1 MKNIYILIALGV
13 FTATNAQLTLVKQLS
28 NAEVPKYEDVE
39 LPQIFNNKMYYIGK
53 PANPQEC
60 KLYVTDGT
68 SAGTQLLKD
77 LGTIYTTGNGNYSTI
92 GSFNQTADRLYFL
105 RSQHLNPSAGGAPT
119 EMTTELWVTDGT
131 TAGTLKLM
139 NKTTPVVNYSAV
151 SPISLFGRGRVQELN
166 DNFAGNKLIFTAY
179 DPASATV
186 SNGNQ
191 IAWVTDGTV
200 AGTQPLL
207 TAGGEKIYGGGTGG
221 TKVNGE
227 YFFAGRSQVTTD
239 QGGFLYKTNGNT
251 SGTVKVNPSASN
263 WFVGS
268 HFSKPLNG
276 QFLFWATDNL
286 GPSWNQQNYEIWK
299 SDGTAAGTQLFY
311 ETASGADSKK
321 PYYGNVLDFVNDG
334 QKFYFMLKQDPANNE
349 QNEVW
354 TTDGTLS
361 NTKKIRDATNYLV
374 DYTIVSNGHIFF
386 EEFIQSPSTF
396 RLVHSDGTASGTT
409 VVSTKN
415 TNRPSF
421 SLYQGA
427 AYYKDF
433 DQMVPYFSNQ
443 VADNMEVWRSDGTVG
458 NTARLLDVLPGTTTV
473 SSYTISNSS
482 KPTNFFILGDSL
494 YFVTENPK
502 NLYKFKGDYTFNNSV
517 NGNWSN
523 PANWNA
529 GVLPGFT
536 DPVNVPLGYNVNM
549 DATGY
554 AGNLNLNSSLNLA
567 SGNLNVGG
575 NLNLGSSITLNA
587 QSLIL
592 GPAAQ
597 VTNGNPTN
605 YIVTNGTGTV
615 NVENLNAARG
625 AITLPIGTSTNFNPV
640 TISNSG
646 TSDTFSARVSEGISN
661 APNGAVNATWDIS
674 EGTAGGSNVSLN
686 FVWNAAQQNVNF
698 SAAGAMVGHY
708 YNGQWNQENSGSVT
722 GSGPFSITASG
733 ISSFSPFGIMN
744 FGALATVESFHSK
757 LSVYP
762 NPFYDVL
769 SIMAEEKGWVEFFDL
784 SGKMTGRHRL
794 EKGENRSNK
803 DALNPG
809 IYVYRITND
818 SGMKV
823 ASGKIIKK

>member
-1 MKNIYILIALGV
+1 MKNIYILIALAV
-13 FTATNAQLTLVKQLS
+13 FTAANAQLTLVKQLS

-105 RSQHLNPSAGGAPT
+105 RSQHLNPSAGGTPT

-131 TAGTLKLM
+131 AAGTIKLM
-139 NKTTPVVNYSAV
+139 NKTTPVINYSAV
-151 SPISLFGRGRVQELN
+151 SPISLFGRGGVQELN

-186 SNGNQ
+186 YYGNQ
-191 IAWVTDGTV
+191 IAWVTDGTP

-207 TAGGEKIYGGGTGG
+207 TATGEKIYGGGTGG
-221 TKVNGE
+221 TRLNNE
-227 YFFAGRSQVTTD
+227 YFFGGRSQVSTD
-239 QGGFLYKTNGNT
+239 LGGFLYRTNGT
-251 SGTVKVNPSASN
+251 AAGTVKVNPAAVN

-334 QKFYFMLKQDPANNE
+334 QKFYFMLKQDPANIE

-396 RLVHSDGTASGTT
+396 RLVHSDGTAAGTT
-409 VVSTKN
+409 VVSSKN

-421 SLYQGA
+421 ALYQGA

-482 KPTNFFILGDSL
+482 KPTNFFTLGDSL
-494 YFVTENPK
+494 YFVTESPK

-517 NGNWSN
+517 NVNWSN
-523 PANWNA
+523 PSNWNA
-529 GVLPGFT
+529 GTVPGFT
-536 DPVNVPLGYNVNM
+536 DPVNVPAGFTVVA
-549 DATGY
+549 DAPAY
-554 AGNLNLNSSLNLA
+554 AGNLTLNSPLILS
-567 SGNLNVGG
+567 SGNLNIGG
-575 NLNLGSSITLNA
+575 TLNLGANITLNA
-587 QSLIL
+587 NSVNL
-592 GPAAQ
+592 GPVAQ
-597 VTNGNPTN
+597 VANGGPSH
-605 YIVTNGTGTV
+605 YMVTNGTGTV
-615 NVENLNAARG
+615 NVQNLNAARG
-625 AITLPIGTSTNFNPV
+625 AVSLPIGTVNHYNPMTV
-640 TISNSG
+640 SNSG
-646 TSDTFSARVSEGISN
+646 MPDTFSARVSEGVAN
-661 APNGAVNATWDIS
+661 TTNGAVNATWDIS
-674 EGTAGGSNVSLN
+674 EGTVGGSNVNLT
-686 FVWNAAQQNVNF
+686 FGWNAAQQNATF
-698 SAAGAMVGHY
+698 STAGAKVGHY

-722 GSGPFSITASG
+722 GSGPFAITATG
-733 ISSFSPFGIMN
+733 ITTFSPFAVMN
-744 FGALATVESFHSK
+744 FGALATAETAMKS
-757 LSVYP
+757 LNVYP
-762 NPFYDVL
+762 NPFRDALHISVLESGIFQLYDT
-769 SIMAEEKGWVEFFDL
+769 
-784 SGKMTGRHRL
+784 SGKLVATHYL
-794 EKGENRSNK
+794 VKGVNTLDKSDLPAN
-803 DALNPG
+803 
-809 IYVYRITND
+809 VYLYQIKNSAGTVT
-818 SGMKV
+818 SAGKV
-823 ASGKIIKK
+823 IKR